1 MATLTINFT
10 PVPGIASYNVCY
22 KPVGAPAF
30 ICIEDSAS
38 PVVVNNIDCG
48 VDYEISVTTNCPPG
62 EFLSTESIPATAVV
76 EGIPCPPPVSCI
88 SYTAS
93 TSSAGGT
100 TTTFRG
106 CDNSEQQITIGGV
119 NGFDATTF
127 CAIEGTVNA
136 GGETTITINGPCEEG
151 GHSIT
156 VTSVNGSME
165 PCIGGTIDDYMSAAI
180 SLDAPVTVE
189 THFNVDV
196 YWSEIGTGCGAT
208 NTQSFTITVASG
220 ESQGQII
227 ACSGGAYFASGANI
241 CGAAVT
247 GHDNTVDAI
256 TF

>member
-136 GGETTITINGPCEEG
+136 GGETTITINGPCEE
-151 GHSIT
+151 SKT
-156 VTSVNGSME
+156 VNVQSVSGYMQ
-165 PCIGGTIDDYMSAAI
+165 PCIGGTIDDYMGAGLTLAES
-180 SLDAPVTVE
+180 VTVD
-189 THFNVDV
+189 TVFNVEV
-196 YWSEIGTGCGAT
+196 YWTQKGAGCTFPYSQNFA
-208 NTQSFTITVASG
+208 ITVNAG
-220 ESQGQII
+220 ETFGDIDP
-227 ACSGGAYFASGANI
+227 CLRGAYYPSGADI
-241 CGAAVT
+241 CGAAVI
-247 GHDNTVDAI
+247 GHDNTVDNI
-256 TF
+256 IF